1 MSRPSKIPA
10 KIVPIFNAAY
20 EQAVKESESQTR
32 EYVDELAGG
41 YTVRMTD
48 NLATG
53 TARLRDGQEVL
64 TIPNQRRAEYAKW
77 LRTCADRL
85 EGVES

>member
-1 MSRPSKIPA
+1 MA
-10 KIVPIFNAAY
+10 KVTTARF
-20 EQAVKESESQTR
+20 AVANRES
-32 EYVDELAGG
+32 DETQILEHTTEFENG
-41 YTVRMTD
+41 YRVVMTD

-53 TARLRDGQEVL
+53 TARLRDGPEVL
-64 TIPNQRRAEYAKW
+64 TIPNQRRAEYARW